1 MAPRRRANASVSEP
15 KFDRNTRIEDLLGT
29 ELFRDASELII
40 AGIRKSSRICSL
52 KANRRLYTTRK
63 NRRTRERVDFI
74 YVILDGHVAIW
85 VPSCFDSNQEV
96 FLAWRGPQQILGE
109 LKEIGAKP
117 STTRITTCD
126 ECKFIEIKLASF
138 LEFAAKDSSLY
149 RNVAH
154 LLSRK
159 ILNEGHRSEVVQ
171 MASVTRKVAQ
181 TLIHLAQERCK
192 DFSDSQIELEI
203 PGVMR
208 QGEIAAYAGI
218 PRRET
223 VNKELN
229 DFRDQGFINYS
240 GKRGSRITISNLPE
254 LRRIV
259 ESKGRNRSQT
269 ATENSNGND

>member
-1 MAPRRRANASVSEP
+1 MDPLHSANASVPEP
-15 KFDRNTRIEDLLGT
+15 RFVRNTRVEDLLQT
-29 ELFRDASELII
+29 DLFHDASELII
-40 AGIRKSSRICSL
+40 AGIRRSSRICSL
-52 KANRRLYTTRK
+52 KANQRLYTTRK
-63 NRRTRERVDFI
+63 NGRTGARVDFI

-109 LKEIGAKP
+109 LKEIDAKP

-126 ECKFIEIKLASF
+126 ECKFIEIKLSSF
-138 LEFAAKDSSLY
+138 LEFAASDSSLY

-192 DFSDSQIELEI
+192 DFSDSTTEVEI

-229 DFRDQGFINYS
+229 DLRDRAVIAYS
-240 GKRGSRITISNLPE
+240 GKRGSQITILNLPE
-254 LRRIV
+254 LRKIV
-259 ESKGRNRSQT
+259 ESKRRKSIVTRKND
-269 ATENSNGND
+269 SNDHD